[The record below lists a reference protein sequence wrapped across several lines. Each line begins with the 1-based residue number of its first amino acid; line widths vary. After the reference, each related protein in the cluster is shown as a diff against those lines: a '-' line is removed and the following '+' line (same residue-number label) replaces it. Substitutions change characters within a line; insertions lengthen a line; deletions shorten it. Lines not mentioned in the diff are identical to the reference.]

1 MAKPNI
7 EFSPTHVIKKGQETI
22 ALLMVN
28 EYNFYTKEE
37 WEAKKQPAWSIT
49 QAGIYNLDKPL
60 TIEYQLFPIIRK

>member
-7 EFSPTHVIKKGQETI
+7 EFSPTHVIKKEQETI

-37 WEAKKQPAWSIT
+37 WEAKKNQPGALPKLGFIT
-49 QAGIYNLDKPL
+49 LINH
-60 TIEYQLFPIIRK
+60 